1 MPRRMS
7 ELELVGLSKSFLAR
21 PGGTMTPEE
30 RLAFAESH
38 SIHEDV
44 IRAVIRRFHYPP
56 EVVDD
61 LTQDVWAKVFA
72 GLERLRPYPALG
84 SVTGWVVKIANNE
97 AKSHAR
103 QQAKRREEPL
113 TPATA
118 DALADP
124 EPDPDIEFELMQN
137 EADLRELIEG
147 FAASL
152 KLEHDQ
158 RAVRLRWLQECSLS
172 RIMED
177 MDISED
183 CAWGILRR
191 VRPELADYLHRKGYG
206 APREESAKLFR
217 FSNR

>member
-1 MPRRMS
+1 MPRTMS
-7 ELELVGLSKSFLAR
+7 ELELVGLGKSFLAR
-21 PGGTMTPEE
+21 PDWTATTEE
-30 RLAFAESH
+30 LRACTEFH
-38 SIHEDV
+38 SIREND
-44 IRAVIRRFHYPP
+44 IRAAIRRFHYPP
-56 EVVDD
+56 EVEDD
-61 LTQDVWAKVFA
+61 LTQEVWAKVFA
-72 GLERLRPYPALG
+72 ELEKLRLDPALG

-103 QQAKRREEPL
+103 QKAKGRQEPL
-113 TPATA
+113 TPETA

-124 EPDPDIEFELMQN
+124 EPGPDIEFELMQN

-158 RAVRLRWLQECSLS
+158 RAVRLRWLHGYSLS

-191 VRPELADYLHRKGYG
+191 VGPKLADYLHRKGYG
-206 APREESAKLFR
+206 AP
-217 FSNR
+217 

>member
-1 MPRRMS
+1 MPRTTS
-7 ELELVGLSKSFLAR
+7 ELELLRLRKSFLAR
-21 PGGTMTPEE
+21 PGGTMIPEE
-30 RLAFAESH
+30 GAASAESH

-44 IRAVIRRFHYPP
+44 IRAVIRRFHFPP

-61 LTQDVWAKVFA
+61 LTQDVWAKVIA
-72 GLERLRPYPALG
+72 GLERRRLDPALR
-84 SVTGWVVKIANNE
+84 SVTAWVVKISNDE

-103 QQAKRREEPL
+103 QKAKGRQDPL
-113 TPATA
+113 TPETA

-124 EPDPDIEFELMQN
+124 EPGPDIEFELTQN

-152 KLEHDQ
+152 QIEHDQ

-191 VRPELADYLHRKGYG
+191 VGPKLADYLHRKGYV
-206 APREESAKLFR
+206 AS
-217 FSNR
+217 